1 MKQIIIMII
10 ILIIIFG
17 GAWYIQKFLN
27 DTSNKLVGELEDLKK
42 DVEGMPEENTLKQKT
57 DNIYQE
63 WKDINERWSIIVLH
77 DEIDL
82 IETALIRM
90 KSKIEMGILDES
102 MEDIDTSIFLL
113 KHIKDKE
120 KTSLKNIF

>member
-42 DVEGMPEENTLKQKT
+42 DVEQMPEENTLKQKT

-63 WKDINERWSIIVLH
+63 WKDI
-77 DEIDL
+77 
-82 IETALIRM
+82 
-90 KSKIEMGILDES
+90 
-102 MEDIDTSIFLL
+102 
-113 KHIKDKE
+113 IKMM
-120 KTSLKNIF
+120 I